1 MEKLLNIA
9 ETAEILNIKT
19 PTIYRWVHERKIP
32 FVKMGNKLRFKQ
44 NEIINFIEENSFNSP
59 LYA

>member
-1 MEKLLNIA
+1 MNNLLNINQA
-9 ETAEILNIKT
+9 AEILNLKV

-44 NEIINFIEENSFNSP
+44 NEITEFIEKNSYTPF
-59 LYA
+59 L